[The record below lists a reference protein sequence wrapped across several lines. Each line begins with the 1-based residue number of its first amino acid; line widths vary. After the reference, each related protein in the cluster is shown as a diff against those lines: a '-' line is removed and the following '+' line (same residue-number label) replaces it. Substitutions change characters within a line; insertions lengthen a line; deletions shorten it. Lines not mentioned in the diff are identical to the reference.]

1 MGIMV
6 YSLLRV
12 MQETYHQPHHHDSD
26 CDSMLASSSYVMRLR
41 ASELF
46 KFGSLLLPRH
56 RWSFGDEGTVV
67 DDDIPEGFGAY
78 MGL

>member
-1 MGIMV
+1 
-6 YSLLRV
+6 
-12 MQETYHQPHHHDSD
+12 
-26 CDSMLASSSYVMRLR
+26 MLASSDYDDPQGSSHVM
-41 ASELF
+41 ASGLF

-67 DDDIPEGFGAY
+67 DDDIPEAFRAY